1 MASPSD
7 HLRVEDKDLLW
18 TFQFS
23 LTDNKKALTKFLLS
37 VDWSVE
43 QVRAKGHSCSTCS
56 SLACVQQSRW
66 YPVLSREPGWRLDLM
81 RYELYYHPTQHMVA
95 G

>member
-1 MASPSD
+1 VASPSD

-43 QVRAKGHSCSTCS
+43 QVRAQGHSCSTCS
-56 SLACVQQSRW
+56 GLACIQQSAGTLCSTGSLAGDW
-66 YPVLSREPGWRLDLM
+66 
-81 RYELYYHPTQHMVA
+81 T
-95 G
+95 